1 MSLSEDL
8 LFQFAK
14 ITNDTSDAVTEKTVY
29 ATAVEYE
36 GKMYARLD
44 GSDRLT
50 PMYTTVVVKAGD
62 RVIVLVKNHKATITG
77 NVSSPSA
84 RNDDLEATNEQVKS
98 NSDTIGE
105 FALVIANKVDVGEL
119 EAQIGRIDN
128 LEAENVVITE
138 TLKVANASI
147 EDLQADN
154 VFVKDTLTAQKASI
168 ENLQADKLDV
178 EVADAKY
185 ATVENLKATDANIH
199 NLEVDY
205 GDFKKLAATKAD
217 LKEIDAKKIDA
228 EDAKIKYANIDFSN
242 IGKAAIEHFYATSGI
257 IKDLVIGDQTVT
269 GQLVGVTIKG
279 DLIEGNTIVAD
290 KLVIKGEDGLYYK
303 LNTDGM
309 TTEAE
314 QTDYNSLSGR
324 VLQAKSVTAEK
335 ISVNDLVAFG
345 ATIGGFHIGQHSL
358 YSGVKESAMNTTRGV
373 FLGDDGQLAVGD
385 ASNFIKYYKGGDNQ
399 YHLEI
404 SAESLKLGSGGKN
417 VEEAIENVKND
428 IDTVRDEITTLL
440 RIESSR
446 GNIFKNDNIATI
458 LTAVIYH
465 GSLRITDS
473 TMLKNVY
480 GDNAHLQWKWQRL
493 QDNSFGI
500 VPNDNGRIEND
511 GFTFTILPEDVET
524 KVTYMCELITGT
536 DN

>member
-1 MSLSEDL
+1 MSISEDL
-8 LFQFAK
+8 LSQFAK
-14 ITNDTSDAVTEKTVY
+14 ITNDTSNAVTEKTVY

-50 PMYTTVVVKAGD
+50 PMYSTVVVKAGD

-98 NSDTIGE
+98 NSDKIGE

-154 VFVKDTLTAQKASI
+154 VFVKDTLKAQKASI
-168 ENLQADKLDV
+168 ENLHADKLDV

-185 ATVENLKATDANIH
+185 ATVENLKATDADIH

-205 GDFKKLAATKAD
+205 GDFKKLAATQAD
-217 LKEIDAKKIDA
+217 LEEIDAKKLDA
-228 EDAKIKYANIDFSN
+228 EKAKIKYANIDFSN

-269 GQLVGVTIKG
+269 GELVGVTIKG
-279 DLIEGNTIVAD
+279 DLIEGNTVVAD
-290 KLVIKGEDGLYYK
+290 KIVIKGEDGLYYK

-314 QTDYNSLSGR
+314 QTDYNSLNGQILR
-324 VLQAKSVTAEK
+324 AKSVTAEK
-335 ISVNDLVAFG
+335 ISVKDLVAFD
-345 ATIGGFHIGQHSL
+345 ATIGGFNIGLHSL
-358 YSGVKESAMNTTRGV
+358 YSGVKESATNTTRGV
-373 FLGDDGQLAVGD
+373 FLGDDGELGVGD
-385 ASNFIKYYKGGDNQ
+385 SKKYIKYYKDADGK
-399 YHLEI
+399 YRLAI
-404 SAESLKLGSGGKN
+404 SADSISLGTSEKN
-417 VEEAIENVKND
+417 VEESIEDVKTD
-428 IDTVRDEITTLL
+428 IDSIRDEITTLL
-440 RIESSR
+440 CIESSR
-446 GNIFKNDNIATI
+446 GNVFKNDNMATV
-458 LTAVIYH
+458 LSVVIYH
-465 GSLRITDS
+465 GSMRITDIN
-473 TMLKNVY
+473 MMKNTF
-480 GDNAHLQWKWQRL
+480 GDSAYLQWEWQRIT
-493 QDNSFGI
+493 DNDFGI
-500 VPNDNGRIEND
+500 VPSDNGRIEND
-511 GFTFTILPEDVET
+511 GFAFTILPEDVET
-524 KVTYMCELITGT
+524 KVVFMCKLIVP
-536 DN
+536 